1 MQWAWLTIFLSYKL
15 IRSTIV
21 SNSGTGCRSNTVA
34 VQIVLFQV
42 SERIIGECRIDDDV
56 IIPQTLIYEKQ
67 DVVAND
73 SILIFGP
80 RDKPADRGTTWADNK

>member
-1 MQWAWLTIFLSYKL
+1 MWLTIFLSYKL
-15 IRSTIV
+15 IGSTIV
-21 SNSGTGCRSNTVA
+21 SNSGTGRCSNAVA

-42 SERIIGECRIDDDV
+42 SERIRGEGRVNDDV
-56 IIPQTLIYEKQ
+56 IITQTLVYEKQ

-80 RDKPADRGTTWADNK
+80 RDKPADRGATWADDK